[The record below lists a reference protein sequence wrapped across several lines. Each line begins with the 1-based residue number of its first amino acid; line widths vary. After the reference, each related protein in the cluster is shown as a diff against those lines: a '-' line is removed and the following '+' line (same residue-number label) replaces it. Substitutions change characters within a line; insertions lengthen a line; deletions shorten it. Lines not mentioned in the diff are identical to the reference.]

1 MSELRQQAAPASPA
15 STSAVVPASA
25 SAVDSGP
32 VGKMG
37 RPSFKRTLTFFGFFA
52 ITASMVMTVYEY
64 PSFASSGF
72 HLVFFLII
80 GGILWFLPVALCAAE
95 MATVKGWESGG
106 IFAWVGNT
114 LGRRWGFAAL
124 FFQWFQ
130 ITVGFVTMAFFIL
143 AAFAYVVGWDA
154 LYKDPLVMFFGVAAI
169 VWLLTLTQLG
179 GTKYTARISKVGFV
193 GGIIVPVL
201 VLLAGL
207 LIYFATGGMSQIA
220 ISPAAFVPDFSKADT
235 LVIFASF
242 ILAYMGVEASASHVN
257 ELKNPNRNYPLA
269 MIILAVLTIALDAL
283 GGLAVATTLPASV
296 LDGNLS
302 FGVIEAFR
310 AIYVEHI
317 GPAFS
322 WIVFAVALLL
332 ALGVL
337 AEISAWIVGP
347 SRALLDTAHDG
358 ILPPSFKKVNKHGVS
373 VRTVVV
379 QAAIVTMWDAVLCGS
394 IALSGGSSS
403 SVGYLT
409 AIGLTVVIYLVG
421 YVLFFLGYFVLVLRK
436 KSLPRSF
443 QLPGGTP
450 FKVIV
455 AGVGLVMTLATL
467 VISFFPSSNL
477 TAQANQVY
485 QITLFVAFA
494 VSVALPFVIYS
505 QRHRWA
511 PKRGLEA
518 MRAAAEARVVD
529 AASGAAMRG
538 GAGAGAAGVRAGA
551 AVPGAAGVRANAE
564 APGTTAGVRAGVAP
578 GAADVRA
585 GVAVPSAGQGSGKIN
600 KRTRAKENLSSDL
613 RKSAPRASA
622 PRASGASGMTADT
635 GVGGSVART
644 ISAAVVSVTSRPA
657 SPFSVDARE
666 TSATVEE
673 VRGPSRDGRDKDAD
687 AQNRSAEAAAS
698 AGGESQE
705 AHVVQT
711 GRHAQI
717 ERDAGAADDAHEAR
731 EARDAHVSHASQAG
745 RHAQVGRDA
754 GVAGWRDGGRAE
766 HDADAAAYGSCD
778 AGAANRRDG
787 GRDDR
792 PTP

>member
-179 GTKYTARISKVGFV
+179 GTKYTARISKVGFM

-673 VRGPSRDGRDKDAD
+673 VRGPSRDSRDKDAD

-698 AGGESQE
+698 AGGEARE
-705 AHVVQT
+705 ARVAQT
-711 GRHAQI
+711 GRHAQT
-717 ERDAGAADDAHEAR
+717 ERDAGAADDAHEAH
-731 EARDAHVSHASQAG
+731 EAHDAHVSHASQAG

-778 AGAANRRDG
+778 AGAANRRDDG
-787 GRDDR
+787 HDGR